1 MTDDQSSA
9 RASSRN
15 PVGHF
20 RRRAEARA
28 AARRMMATGAP
39 EAADVTRMTWRVR
52 TSRQLD
58 AVVCELSR
66 RTGRT
71 RSAIIR
77 EAVEEYARIHG

>member
-1 MTDDQSSA
+1 
-9 RASSRN
+9 
-15 PVGHF
+15 
-20 RRRAEARA
+20 
-28 AARRMMATGAP
+28 MMVAGAP